1 MTYNIKLKIGG
12 NVELNVD
19 PFPVDSDSGSAL
31 GTDDG
36 NSDVELTIDEI
47 PMIDSY

>member
-1 MTYNIKLKIGG
+1 VKLKIGG

-19 PFPVDSDSGSAL
+19 PFPVDSDNGSGV

-36 NSDVELTIDEI
+36 NGDSDIELTIDEI
-47 PMIDSY
+47 PMINGY